1 MNRNM
6 VRVPVLQAL
15 TALGEGSAHAPND
28 VRAKVRAL
36 LPVEEQSVT
45 EEKLRSVIND
55 AVWDLRQRGLVVNAG
70 REWMVTEKGVSV
82 GAGAEMP
89 ARLETKVHVF
99 KKGPDGTA
107 PAANVAPTPDKP
119 AAPTPDKP
127 AVTRLRVFN
136 TAPQGAATVPAA
148 EWLADDYVRAAVA
161 KNHACFGSY
170 TPSHESCGGCA
181 LAGHCRG
188 AQAGALELLAVQLKA
203 AAPGPLPTAAAG
215 LHGAVAGALNP
226 RTART
231 EAELKDGAYII
242 TQFDGLDAV
251 TGAPIKRGTRARYVA
266 GKGFTLTEPAAPT
279 A

>member
-15 TALGEGSAHAPND
+15 TLLGVGGSHAPND
-28 VRAKVRAL
+28 VRAKVRTL
-36 LPVEEQSVT
+36 LPAEEQAVT

-55 AVWDLRQRGLVVNAG
+55 AVWDLRQRGLVVNSG
-70 REWMVTEKGVSV
+70 RTWVVTEKGVEV

-89 ARLETKVHVF
+89 ARLENTVHVF
-99 KKGPDGTA
+99 KKGENGAP

-127 AVTRLRVFN
+127 AVSRLRVFN
-136 TAPQGAATVPAA
+136 TAPVGAATVPAA

-161 KNHACFGSY
+161 KNQPCFGSFS
-170 TPSHESCGGCA
+170 PSHEACGGCA
-181 LAGHCRG
+181 LVGHCRG

-226 RTART
+226 RTARV
-231 EAELKDGAYII
+231 EAELKDGAII
-242 TQFDGLDAV
+242 TTSFDGLDAV

-266 GKGFTLTEPAAPT
+266 GKGFTLTELDAE
-279 A
+279 